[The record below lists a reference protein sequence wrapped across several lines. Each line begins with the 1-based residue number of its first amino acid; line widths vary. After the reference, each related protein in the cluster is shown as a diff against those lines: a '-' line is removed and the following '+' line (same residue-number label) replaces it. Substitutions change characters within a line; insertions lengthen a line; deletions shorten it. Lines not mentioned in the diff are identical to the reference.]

1 MWVCVYKYII
11 ILWLKYKLWLV
22 GVNISKLKI
31 IEGCTGRELKN
42 PRAKPTIL
50 QRRKAIPRDCPL
62 SYLADNLVGLEPRLL
77 DFQACVFYA
86 ASEKERHVIVSNS

>member
-1 MWVCVYKYII
+1 MCVYKYII

-22 GVNISKLKI
+22 AVNSSKLKI
-31 IEGCTGRELKN
+31 IERCIGRELEN
-42 PRAKPTIL
+42 PRAKPIIL

-62 SYLADNLVGLEPRLL
+62 RYLADNLVGLEPRLL

-86 ASEKERHVIVSNS
+86 ASEKERHVIVSSS